1 MALGIAM
8 IEERTMVG
16 DYILLKKI
24 GAGNM
29 GEVWLTTSEQARKHD
44 EAQSLIIGMRICFI

>member
-1 MALGIAM
+1 M